1 MNADDPV
8 QDPAKPRLRAGPVCE
23 RGHQRAEFADPVGPY
38 DEPVPPAG
46 FPLLRLELLPPDHE
60 PREIDLVLMRGGV
73 RAMVV
78 AELAV
83 VALIGDLLKVVR
95 RQLAQVAVA
104 GVNSLEERVKGR
116 TEIKTPPTTVAD
128 FKDAQG
134 LLDDRRPLQ
143 FLGC

>member
-8 QDPAKPRLRAGPVCE
+8 QDPAKPRLRVGPVRE
-23 RGHQRAEFADPVGPY
+23 RGQERAERADPVGP
-38 DEPVPPAG
+38 DEQSIPPAG

-60 PREIDLVLMRGGV
+60 PREIDLVLVRRGV

-83 VALIGDLLKVVR
+83 VALIGDLLKVAR

-104 GVNSLEERVKGR
+104 GVNSLEERVKRR
-116 TEIKTPPTTVAD
+116 TEKIGRASCRERGEKWGV
-128 FKDAQG
+128 G
-134 LLDDRRPLQ
+134 
-143 FLGC
+143 